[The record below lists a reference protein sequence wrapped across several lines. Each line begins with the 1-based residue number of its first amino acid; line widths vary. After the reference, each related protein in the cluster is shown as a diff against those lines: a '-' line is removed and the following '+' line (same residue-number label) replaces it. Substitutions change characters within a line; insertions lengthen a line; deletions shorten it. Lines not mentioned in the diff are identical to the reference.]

1 MIVMLNGLV
10 YVMLNLIQH
19 LLKEIAGQTR
29 NDGEVQARN
38 DVILSVS
45 VRQKAVFTH
54 ENIKFNAW
62 CVSMPV
68 LRTELYL
75 RCLPR
80 KPTQLQDE
88 DSFSDFR
95 DIIMFLMEAMMPN
108 WPMMSTQSWRMIP

>member
-1 MIVMLNGLV
+1 MLNGLVYVMLNGLV

-19 LLKEIAGQTR
+19 LSKEIAGQTR

-62 CVSMPV
+62 CVNMPV
-68 LRTELYL
+68 LRTESYL
-75 RCLPR
+75 CCSRRL
-80 KPTQLQDE
+80 T
-88 DSFSDFR
+88 S
-95 DIIMFLMEAMMPN
+95 
-108 WPMMSTQSWRMIP
+108 